1 MREKFYSS
9 DLYKDATAIV
19 VSTRFYED
27 QSCDKPVSQQQS
39 SSDWLDFVLIPRVK
53 ADGKK

>member
-1 MREKFYSS
+1 MKIAGYTEMREKFYSS

-27 QSCDKPVSQQQS
+27 QSCDKPVSQQS
-39 SSDWLDFVLIPRVK
+39 SSDLAGLRF
-53 ADGKK
+53 